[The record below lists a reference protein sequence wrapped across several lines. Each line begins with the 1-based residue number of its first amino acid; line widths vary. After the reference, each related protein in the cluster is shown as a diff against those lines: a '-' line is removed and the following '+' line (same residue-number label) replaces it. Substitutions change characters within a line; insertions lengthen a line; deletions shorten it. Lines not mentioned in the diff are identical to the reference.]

1 MAGLWMNGKL
11 NADDMREKKIN
22 DIKELLRGDP
32 RKKPRMI
39 IFQDEPDSLFMT
51 RNEAEDLHK
60 QFPGVPVIRVHY
72 GG

>member
-1 MAGLWMNGKL
+1 
-11 NADDMREKKIN
+11 MREKKIN

-32 RKKPRMI
+32 RNKPRVI
-39 IFQDEPDSLFMT
+39 VFQDEPGSLFMT
-51 RNEAEDLHK
+51 RNEAEELHN

>member
-1 MAGLWMNGKL
+1 LAGLWMNGKL

-39 IFQDEPDSLFMT
+39 IFQDEPASLFMT
-51 RNEAEDLHK
+51 RKEAEELHK
-60 QFPGVPVIRVHY
+60 QFQGVPVIRVHY

>member
-1 MAGLWMNGKL
+1 
-11 NADDMREKKIN
+11 MREKKIN

-32 RKKPRMI
+32 RKKPRVI
-39 IFQDEPDSLFMT
+39 VFQDEPDSLFMTRFMT